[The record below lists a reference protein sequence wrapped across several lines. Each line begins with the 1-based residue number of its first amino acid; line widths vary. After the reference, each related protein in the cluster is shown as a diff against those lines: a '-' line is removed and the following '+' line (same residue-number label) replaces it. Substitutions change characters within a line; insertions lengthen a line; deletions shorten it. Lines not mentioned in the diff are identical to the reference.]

1 MTTVSYRPV
10 DQLAAEWS
18 VSGRS
23 AESRRAL
30 EALRRREPG
39 IDAALPPEV
48 GDLGDLVERLHRI
61 GPTAA
66 TGARQAREAAAEVV
80 RALLRSADAD
90 PMIPRALL
98 QALVPGLLGVANRLS
113 WGRGGDWEG
122 GGPFL
127 SDLVTTAWEV
137 IADWAGQDRPYA
149 TLDLLSAVRCRS
161 RRQLVA
167 HRLRETRVLPAGVC
181 VGDAP

>member
-1 MTTVSYRPV
+1 MTTIAYRPV
-10 DQLAAEWS
+10 DQLAAEWT

-23 AESRRAL
+23 VESRRAL
-30 EALRRREPG
+30 EALRRRDPL
-39 IDAALPPEV
+39 IDARIPSEV
-48 GDLGDLVERLHRI
+48 CDLGDLVERLHRVR
-61 GPTAA
+61 PTRAK
-66 TGARQAREAAAEVV
+66 GAREAREAAAEVV

-98 QALVPGLLGVANRLS
+98 QALVPGLLGVAKRLS

-122 GGPFL
+122 GGPFF

-149 TLDLLSAVRCRS
+149 ALDLLSAVRCRS
-161 RRQLVA
+161 RRQLMA
-167 HRLRETRVLPAGVC
+167 HRLRQTRVQPFGVC